1 MIAARASLIEFPGS
15 RNRVTYGGYGQ
26 LSCVREQESPCVL
39 RIVALAVLPRRFP
52 VLWFVHTW
60 WLQSAAAAAL
70 TIGATHSI
78 AACSRHVTL
87 QCPPGDSSLPT

>member
-1 MIAARASLIEFPGS
+1 M
-15 RNRVTYGGYGQ
+15 
-26 LSCVREQESPCVL
+26 SCVREQESPCVL

-70 TIGATHSI
+70 TIGATQVMSEL
-78 AACSRHVTL
+78 RVTTQFL
-87 QCPPGDSSLPT
+87 LRSKLASAS

>member
-1 MIAARASLIEFPGS
+1 M
-15 RNRVTYGGYGQ
+15 
-26 LSCVREQESPCVL
+26 SCVREQESPCVL

-70 TIGATHSI
+70 TIGAAQVMSDPEE
-78 AACSRHVTL
+78 AWEKPLGRENSGMER
-87 QCPPGDSSLPT
+87 

>member
-1 MIAARASLIEFPGS
+1 MGDLHLSICRTSRERA
-15 RNRVTYGGYGQ
+15 TYGGYGQ

-70 TIGATHSI
+70 TIRATQVMSEL
-78 AACSRHVTL
+78 RVTTQFL
-87 QCPPGDSSLPT
+87 LRSQLLIN